1 MSSVPK
7 NSRKSRRIARELAL
21 LNVSQLSESSTAN
34 ISSQPAKG
42 LSEMVS
48 DAVAALTNEIKDTLE
63 VASSELN
70 KGNDRLLNSEL
81 KAIDVNSART
91 MVEDAIKNTQTA
103 INHLATAVELP
114 EFVQLSNQSEVRHYA
129 TELIR
134 TVQSKRAEIDEL
146 LTEVLF
152 NWQLSRVT
160 RIDRDILRMAV
171 AEIQYIGQSPQ
182 IVINEAVELAKR
194 YSDDEGRR
202 FINGVLRRVSDR
214 LKGDVEISETLASN

>member
-1 MSSVPK
+1 MSSIPK